1 MKRADLE
8 KLGLNVE
15 ALEKAELSKD
25 VIDQIMELHGK
36 GVQSHKTAAE
46 TAQSEAQA
54 LQEQIAEA
62 NKKIDSFKDLDVD
75 SIKQEADNWKVKA
88 QEAEENHKKA
98 VASLKFDHALSDALV
113 SAKVK
118 NTKAVVALLNRDD
131 LKLSEADGKIIGLD
145 DQLQAIR
152 ESDDY
157 LFISDDKKPRIVGAS
172 SNQSVVSDSVVA
184 AVRQAAG
191 LTGDTKG

>member
-25 VIDQIMELHGK
+25 VIDHIMELLGK